1 MRKLKITE
9 MGRMN
14 VEEFRASE
22 KMPLIVVLD
31 DVRSMYNVGSV
42 FRTAD
47 AFRVE
52 AIYLCGITAQPP
64 HPEIHKT
71 ALGAE
76 DTVAWQHFPT
86 ALEAVA
92 SLKQQGYTVY
102 SIEQCEG
109 STMLNDLS
117 TDNRQQTTDNSRF
130 ALVLGNEVKGVHQ
143 EVIDASDGCIEIPQ
157 FGTKHSLNVSTT
169 AGIVIWEFAKR
180 LLM

>member
-22 KMPLIVVLD
+22 KMPLIIVLD

-143 EVIDASDGCIEIPQ
+143 EVVDASNGCIEIPQ

>member
-1 MRKLKITE
+1 MRNRKLKITE

-14 VEEFRASE
+14 AEEFRVSE

-47 AFRVE
+47 AFRAE

-76 DTVAWQHFPT
+76 DTVAWRHFDT
-86 ALEAVA
+86 AMEAVQ
-92 SLKQQGYTVY
+92 SLKEQGYTVL
-102 SIEQCEG
+102 SVEQCEG
-109 STMLNDLS
+109 STMLNQLEVKEV
-117 TDNRQQTTDNSRF
+117 REVKKY
-130 ALVLGNEVKGVHQ
+130 AIILGNEVKGVHQ
-143 EVIDASDGCIEIPQ
+143 EVVDASDGCIEIPQ

-169 AGIVIWEFAKR
+169 AGIVIWHFA
-180 LLM
+180 LTFFT

>member
-1 MRKLKITE
+1 

-14 VEEFRASE
+14 VEEFKASE

-42 FRTAD
+42 FRTSD

-86 ALEAVA
+86 ALEAVQT
-92 SLKQQGYTVY
+92 LKANGYTVF

-109 STMLNDLS
+109 STMLSSLNS
-117 TDNRQQTTDNSRF
+117 QIGVAKPQTSNLKPQTSKF
-130 ALVLGNEVKGVHQ
+130 AIILGNEVKGVHQ
-143 EVIDASDGCIEIPQ
+143 EVVDASDGCIEIPQ

-180 LLM
+180 FFS

>member
-86 ALEAVA
+86 ALDAVNT
-92 SLKQQGYTVY
+92 LKQQGYTVY

-109 STMLNDLS
+109 STMLYDLS